1 MHILSQENRSIQRTN
16 AGYNGCNYAADCST
30 PLGFEET
37 LNKNF
42 PTSTAADFAP
52 LEAGLINEDTYVEQ
66 GLMWNNAHWRYLE
79 YIFQALGVKSDLA
92 MLGYPVTDEFQ
103 HQSLALITPT
113 DQTRALAR
121 GLILKIVNCEY
132 K

>member
-1 MHILSQENRSIQRTN
+1 MATAAIPTHILSQEYRSNQRTN

-52 LEAGLINEDTYVEQ
+52 LEAGLIDEETYVE
-66 GLMWNNAHWRYLE
+66 
-79 YIFQALGVKSDLA
+79 
-92 MLGYPVTDEFQ
+92 
-103 HQSLALITPT
+103 
-113 DQTRALAR
+113 R
-121 GLILKIVNCEY
+121 GLILKNAGLQATEQTSNCRAGGVPTRSRPAGREARSSSI
-132 K
+132 

>member
-1 MHILSQENRSIQRTN
+1 MHILSQEYRSIQRTN

-52 LEAGLINEDTYVEQ
+52 LEAGLIDVEQ
-66 GLMWNNAHWRYLE
+66 R
-79 YIFQALGVKSDLA
+79 
-92 MLGYPVTDEFQ
+92 P
-103 HQSLALITPT
+103 LALPGIHLPSLGC
-113 DQTRALAR
+113 Q
-121 GLILKIVNCEY
+121 V
-132 K
+132 

>member
-1 MHILSQENRSIQRTN
+1 MHILSQEYRSIRRTN

-52 LEAGLINEDTYVEQ
+52 LEAGLIDEDTCIEQ
-66 GLMWNNAHWRYLE
+66 ELIGKNAHWRYLE
-79 YIFQALGVKSDLA
+79 YLFQALGVKPDLL
-92 MLGYPVTDEFQ
+92 MLGYPVTDELQ
-103 HQSLALITPT
+103 HQFLALITST
-113 DQTRALAR
+113 DID
-121 GLILKIVNCEY
+121 GDPVY
-132 K
+132 PSP